1 LIELNDKL
9 IERINQLKAERN
21 AIIIAHNYI
30 NSEVQRVADFVGD
43 SLALSV
49 KANVMNNN
57 VIVFC
62 GPNFMVETAAI
73 LNPDKMILYANDKA
87 RCPMAGMCDAE
98 GLRLAKKAH
107 PDAVV
112 VGYLNTTAESK
123 TEMDICCTSSNAV
136 EIIKS
141 IKSDKIIFVP
151 DTNLGL
157 YVKRFVPE
165 KEIIFWPGYC
175 HVHERFIRRE
185 KITDLMNS
193 HPNAKVLVHPE
204 CSPDVID
211 LSHAVLSTDGMVNYV
226 INSPSNE
233 FIVGTE
239 KEIISRLEKEC
250 PGKIYY
256 PVPSKP
262 CQTMKKIKLEDIF
275 NTLETLETKVDL
287 DEEIVIKARRPLEK
301 MMSFGKC
308 V

>member
-1 LIELNDKL
+1 M
-9 IERINQLKAERN
+9 IERINELKTQHN

-30 NSEVQRVADFVGD
+30 NSEVQSVADFVGD

-49 KANVMNNN
+49 KANEIDCD

-73 LNPDKMILYANDKA
+73 LNPDKLILYANYKA
-87 RCPMAGMCDAE
+87 KCPMAGMCDAE
-98 GLRLAKKAH
+98 GLRLAKKTY
-107 PDAVV
+107 PGAVV

-123 TEMDICCTSSNAV
+123 TEMDICCTASNAV
-136 EIIKS
+136 EIIRSVKS
-141 IKSDKIIFVP
+141 EKIIFVP

-185 KITDLMNS
+185 KLIELISANPD
-193 HPNAKVLVHPE
+193 AKVIVHPE

-211 LSHAVLSTDGMVNYV
+211 LSHAVLSTDGMVEYV
-226 INSPSNE
+226 RNSNSQE

-239 KEIISRLEKEC
+239 KELIRRLEMEC
-250 PGKIYY
+250 PGKKYY

-262 CQTMKKIKLEDIF
+262 CQTMKKI
-275 NTLETLETKVDL
+275 TLENILNALVNLEKRVEL
-287 DEEIVIKARRPLEK
+287 DEEITVQARVPLEK
-301 MMSFGKC
+301 MMAFGKGDW
-308 V
+308 